1 MPKIKRALFSDE
13 EKELLLAQYEHVSKY
28 PSKEWRQQLAK
39 RLEKPVSQIANW
51 FKNQRAQS
59 GDSKSWIRPS
69 TRNGLRKRARQD
81 DDQPLTP
88 VNEVSM
94 VSSSCSGNLVIDES
108 YNTMN
113 SSHSEVL
120 PKPKQR
126 KMNSQKTMT
135 IVDIK
140 QESEGNICNS
150 SPTQR
155 SVPMST
161 PRHDHSIND
170 VFAPS
175 PISPVRYL
183 VIIFPIKSNLARS
196 SSYATQTSS
205 VSSSI
210 DESQSH

>member
-13 EKELLLAQYEHVSKY
+13 EKELLMAEYEHVTKY
-28 PSKEWRQQLAK
+28 PSKEWRQQLSK
-39 RLEKPVSQIANW
+39 RLGKPVTQITNW

-94 VSSSCSGNLVIDES
+94 ISSTCSGNLVIDES

-113 SSHSEVL
+113 SSHSEIL

-126 KMNSQKTMT
+126 KMNPQKSIT

-140 QESEGNICNS
+140 QESEGNICKPS
-150 SPTQR
+150 QTQR

-161 PRHDHSIND
+161 PRHDLSIKD

-175 PISPVRYL
+175 PISPVGHL
-183 VIIFPIKSNLARS
+183 VKNILLIKS
-196 SSYATQTSS
+196 Y
-205 VSSSI
+205 
-210 DESQSH
+210 